1 MDTSKGVVA
10 NYSDGHLTKENISPD
25 KVNDVLHK
33 KKEVIPKIDRTME
46 LCVAKA
52 RTVVKPS
59 PPNLNTD
66 PATDNNENDD
76 EGNNMTIKQKNI
88 TAAVAGDGS
97 TDL

>member
-1 MDTSKGVVA
+1 M
-10 NYSDGHLTKENISPD
+10 
-25 KVNDVLHK
+25 
-33 KKEVIPKIDRTME
+33 EV
-46 LCVAKA
+46 CVAKA